1 MRELIKRILNEE
13 QETPVLT
20 KKEILLFKYINNN
33 KQKAGTKSE
42 MIKFIQ
48 EMLRYFDMPLSEATM
63 YYEIYT
69 ANFRPDGDYENLT
82 KENFKD
88 YRLFKQRKV
97 ANNSAYEY
105 ATAKMP
111 FKGSNVEG
119 QWNVNNNNDWYY
131 EIKSY
136 GYYPVFLFINNQ
148 WYRTLDTYSPSTRK
162 QMSQVN
168 PVKYDSNLKSD
179 VVSVTKGEMERLID
193 GRYNLERVN
202 TDRVSNFVSGKDKVT
217 NQSKL
222 ISGGWGDNAHRV
234 NFMIKDVEEVDGKI
248 KLSIKVLKAGKM
260 VDRKMIPDSNFRDNP
275 ELLDGIMK
283 TIKQDI
289 LRSYPNY
296 LTDSNTEIELLN

>member
-1 MRELIKRILNEE
+1 MRELIKRILKEE

-20 KKEILLFKYINNN
+20 KKEILLFKYINDN

-48 EMLRYFDMPLSEATM
+48 EMLRYFGMPLNEATM

-136 GYYPVFLFINNQ
+136 GYYPVFLFINDQ

-202 TDRVSNFVSGKDKVT
+202 TDRVSNFVSRKDKVT

-248 KLSIKVLKAGKM
+248 KLSIQVLKAGKM
-260 VDRKMIPDSNFRDNP
+260 IDRKMIPDSNFRDNP

-289 LRSYPNY
+289 LRTYPSY

>member
-1 MRELIKRILNEE
+1 MKELIKRILREE

-20 KKEILLFKYINNN
+20 KKEILLFKYINDN
-33 KQKAGTKSE
+33 KQKSGTKSE

-48 EMLRYFDMPLSEATM
+48 EMLRYFGMPLNEETM

-136 GYYPVFLFINNQ
+136 GYYPVFLFINDQ

-179 VVSVTKGEMERLID
+179 VVSVTKGEMERLMD

-202 TDRVSNFVSGKDKVT
+202 TDRVSNFVNRKDKVT

-222 ISGGWGDNAHRV
+222 ISGGWGDDAHRV
-234 NFMIKDVEEVDGKI
+234 SFMIKDVEDVDGKI
-248 KLSIKVLKAGKM
+248 KLSIQVLKAGKM
-260 VDRKMIPDSNFRDNP
+260 INRKMIPDSNFRNNP

-289 LRSYPNY
+289 LRTYPSY

>member
-1 MRELIKRILNEE
+1 MKELIKRILKEE

-20 KKEILLFKYINNN
+20 KKEILLFKYINDN

-48 EMLRYFDMPLSEATM
+48 EMLRYFGMPLNESTM

-69 ANFRPDGDYENLT
+69 ANFRPNGDYENLT

-119 QWNVNNNNDWYY
+119 QWDVNNNNDWYY

-179 VVSVTKGEMERLID
+179 VISVTKGEMERLMD

-202 TDRVSNFVSGKDKVT
+202 TDRVSNFVSRKDKVT

-248 KLSIKVLKAGKM
+248 KLSIQVLKAGKM
-260 VDRKMIPDSNFRDNP
+260 IDRKMIPDSNFRDNP

-289 LRSYPNY
+289 LRTYPSY

>member
-1 MRELIKRILNEE
+1 MKELIKRILKEE

-20 KKEILLFKYINNN
+20 KKEILLFKYINDN

-48 EMLRYFDMPLSEATM
+48 EMLRYFGMPLNEATM

-69 ANFRPDGDYENLT
+69 ANFRPNGDYENLT

-119 QWNVNNNNDWYY
+119 QWDVNNNNDWYY

-179 VVSVTKGEMERLID
+179 VISVTKGEMERLMD

-202 TDRVSNFVSGKDKVT
+202 TDRVSNFVSRKDKVT

-234 NFMIKDVEEVDGKI
+234 NFMIKDVEDVDGKI
-248 KLSIKVLKAGKM
+248 KLFIKVLKAGKM
-260 VDRKMIPDSNFRDNP
+260 IDRKMIPDSNFKDNP
-275 ELLDGIMK
+275 ELLDGIMN
-283 TIKQDI
+283 TIKQDV
-289 LRSYPNY
+289 LRSYPSY
-296 LTDSNTEIELLN
+296 LTDNNTELELID

>member
-1 MRELIKRILNEE
+1 MTIERTKNE
-13 QETPVLT
+13 
-20 KKEILLFKYINNN
+20 IILFKQINNN
-33 KQKAGTKSE
+33 RQDMGTKE
-42 MIKFIQ
+42 KMVEFIKGL
-48 EMLRYFDMPLSEATM
+48 LRYFNIPQDKARF
-63 YYEIYT
+63 YYEVYT
-69 ANFRPDGDYENLT
+69 ANFRQDGDYENLN

-88 YRLFKQRKV
+88 YRQFKQRKV

-105 ATAKMP
+105 ANAKMP

-136 GYYPVFLFINNQ
+136 GYYPVFLFINDQ

-162 QMSQVN
+162 QMSQIN

-202 TDRVSNFVSGKDKVT
+202 TDRVSNFVSRKDKVT

-248 KLSIKVLKAGKM
+248 KISIQVLKAGKM
-260 VDRKMIPDSNFRDNP
+260 IDRKMIPDSNFRDNP

-289 LRSYPNY
+289 LRTYPSY
-296 LTDSNTEIELLN
+296 LTDDNTEIELIN

>member
-1 MRELIKRILNEE
+1 MKELIKRILKEE

-20 KKEILLFKYINNN
+20 KKEILLFKYINDN

-48 EMLRYFDMPLSEATM
+48 EMLRYFGMPLNEATM

-136 GYYPVFLFINNQ
+136 GYYPVFLFINDQ

-202 TDRVSNFVSGKDKVT
+202 TDRISNFVSRKDKVT

-248 KLSIKVLKAGKM
+248 KLSIQVLKAGKM
-260 VDRKMIPDSNFRDNP
+260 IDRKMIPDSNFRDNP

-289 LRSYPNY
+289 LRTYPSY

>member
-1 MRELIKRILNEE
+1 MKELIRRILKEE
-13 QETPVLT
+13 QDAPVLT
-20 KKEILLFKYINNN
+20 KNEIILFKQINNN
-33 KQKAGTKSE
+33 RQDMGTKE
-42 MIKFIQ
+42 KMVEFIKGL
-48 EMLRYFDMPLSEATM
+48 LRYFNIPQDKARF
-63 YYEIYT
+63 YYEVYT
-69 ANFRPDGDYENLT
+69 ANFRQDGDYENLN

-88 YRLFKQRKV
+88 YRQFKQRKV

-105 ATAKMP
+105 ANAKMP

-136 GYYPVFLFINNQ
+136 GYYPVFLFINDQ

-202 TDRVSNFVSGKDKVT
+202 TDRISNFVSRKNKVT

-248 KLSIKVLKAGKM
+248 KLSIQVLKAGKM
-260 VDRKMIPDSNFRDNP
+260 IDRKMIPDSNFRDNP

-289 LRSYPNY
+289 LRTYPSY
-296 LTDSNTEIELLN
+296 LTDDNTEIELIN

>member
-1 MRELIKRILNEE
+1 MKELIKRILREE

-20 KKEILLFKYINNN
+20 KKEILLFKYINDN

-48 EMLRYFDMPLSEATM
+48 EMLRYFGMPLNEATM

-69 ANFRPDGDYENLT
+69 ANFRPNGDYENLT

-119 QWNVNNNNDWYY
+119 QWDVNNNNDWYY

-179 VVSVTKGEMERLID
+179 VISVTKGEMERLMD

-202 TDRVSNFVSGKDKVT
+202 TDRVSNFVSRKDKVT

-248 KLSIKVLKAGKM
+248 KLSIQVLKAGKM
-260 VDRKMIPDSNFRDNP
+260 IDRKMIPDSNFRDNP

>member
-1 MRELIKRILNEE
+1 MKELIRRILKEE
-13 QETPVLT
+13 QEAPVLN
-20 KKEILLFKYINNN
+20 KKEILLFKYINDN
-33 KQKAGTKSE
+33 KQNAGTKNE
-42 MIKFIQ
+42 MVKFIQ
-48 EMLRYFDMPLSEATM
+48 EMLRYFGIPINEATM

-88 YRLFKQRKV
+88 YRQFKQRKV
-97 ANNSAYEY
+97 TNNTAYEY

-111 FKGSNVEG
+111 FKGSNIEG

-136 GYYPVFLFINNQ
+136 GYYPVFLFINDQ
-148 WYRTLDTYSPSTRK
+148 WYRTLDTYSSSTRK

-202 TDRVSNFVSGKDKVT
+202 TDRVSNFVSRKDKVT

-248 KLSIKVLKAGKM
+248 KLSIQVLKAGKM
-260 VDRKMIPDSNFRDNP
+260 IDRKMIPDSNFRDNP

-289 LRSYPNY
+289 LRTYPSY

>member
-1 MRELIKRILNEE
+1 MKELIKRILREE

-20 KKEILLFKYINNN
+20 KKEILLFKYINDN

-48 EMLRYFDMPLSEATM
+48 EMLRYFGMPLNEATM

-148 WYRTLDTYSPSTRK
+148 WYRVSNSYSSSTAK
-162 QMSQVN
+162 QISHAN
-168 PVKYDSNLKSD
+168 PRRGGYDSNIKMSELKPKDINNNYSSYD
-179 VVSVTKGEMERLID
+179 KIYIHNKVKYID
-193 GRYNLERVN
+193 NVKR
-202 TDRVSNFVSGKDKVT
+202 NFKS
-217 NQSKL
+217 Q
-222 ISGGWGDNAHRV
+222 
-234 NFMIKDVEEVDGKI
+234 
-248 KLSIKVLKAGKM
+248 
-260 VDRKMIPDSNFRDNP
+260 
-275 ELLDGIMK
+275 LD
-283 TIKQDI
+283 
-289 LRSYPNY
+289 
-296 LTDSNTEIELLN
+296 EIEPKNRKKG

>member
-1 MRELIKRILNEE
+1 MKELIRRILKEE
-13 QETPVLT
+13 QDAPVLT
-20 KKEILLFKYINNN
+20 KNEIILFKQINNN
-33 KQKAGTKSE
+33 RQDMGTKE
-42 MIKFIQ
+42 KMVAFIKGL
-48 EMLRYFDMPLSEATM
+48 LRYFNISQDKARF
-63 YYEIYT
+63 YYEVYT
-69 ANFRPDGDYENLT
+69 ANFRQDGDYENLN

-88 YRLFKQRKV
+88 YRQFKQRKV

-105 ATAKMP
+105 ANAKMP

-136 GYYPVFLFINNQ
+136 GYYPVFLFINDQ

-202 TDRVSNFVSGKDKVT
+202 TDRISNFVSRKDKVT

-248 KLSIKVLKAGKM
+248 KISIQVLKAGKM
-260 VDRKMIPDSNFRDNP
+260 IDRKMIPDSNFRDNP

-289 LRSYPNY
+289 LRTYPSY
-296 LTDSNTEIELLN
+296 LTDDNTEIELIN

>member
-1 MRELIKRILNEE
+1 MKELIRRILKEE
-13 QETPVLT
+13 QDAPVLT
-20 KKEILLFKYINNN
+20 KNEIILFKQINNN
-33 KQKAGTKSE
+33 RQDMGTKE
-42 MIKFIQ
+42 KMVAFIKGL
-48 EMLRYFDMPLSEATM
+48 LRYFNISQDKARF
-63 YYEIYT
+63 YYEVYT
-69 ANFRPDGDYENLT
+69 ANFRPDGDYENLN

-88 YRLFKQRKV
+88 YRQFKQRKV

-105 ATAKMP
+105 ANAKMP

-131 EIKSY
+131 VIISW
-136 GYYPVFLFINNQ
+136 GWYPVFLYINDM

-168 PVKYDSNLKSD
+168 PVKFDSNLNSD
-179 VVSVTKGEMERLID
+179 VMVVTKGEMERLMD

-202 TDRVSNFVSGKDKVT
+202 TDRVSNFVGNKDSVT

-222 ISGGWGDNAHRV
+222 ISGGWGENAHRV
-234 NFMIKDVEEVDGKI
+234 NFMIKDVENVDGKI
-248 KLSIKVLKAGKM
+248 KILVKVLKAGKM

-275 ELLDGIMK
+275 ELVDNIMK

-289 LRSYPNY
+289 FRTYQKY
-296 LTDSNTEIELLN
+296 LTDDNTVIELTN

>member
-1 MRELIKRILNEE
+1 MKELIRRILKEE
-13 QETPVLT
+13 QDAPVLT
-20 KKEILLFKYINNN
+20 KNEIILFKQINNN
-33 KQKAGTKSE
+33 RQDMGTKE
-42 MIKFIQ
+42 KMVEFIKGL
-48 EMLRYFDMPLSEATM
+48 LRYFNIPQDKARF
-63 YYEIYT
+63 YYEVYT
-69 ANFRPDGDYENLT
+69 ANFRQDGDYENLN

-88 YRLFKQRKV
+88 YRQFKQRKV

-105 ATAKMP
+105 ANAKMP

-136 GYYPVFLFINNQ
+136 GYYPVFLFINDQ
-148 WYRTLDTYSPSTRK
+148 WYRTLDTYSSSTRK

-202 TDRVSNFVSGKDKVT
+202 TDRVSNFVSRKDKVT

-248 KLSIKVLKAGKM
+248 KLSIQVLKAGKM
-260 VDRKMIPDSNFRDNP
+260 IDRKMIPDSNFRDNP

-289 LRSYPNY
+289 LRTYPSY
-296 LTDSNTEIELLN
+296 LTDDNTEIELIN